1 MVKKDKEIKVSFSV
15 KKNGKYYAKEEL
27 SLNEFEGL
35 LDMFIPKQ
43 VERKY
48 NIFEKVMGKPKRDRI
63 EKETIDILFEQYK
76 FFLIE
81 YIKQT
86 MEYDGPGKKVLKK
99 NKK

>member
-1 MVKKDKEIKVSFSV
+1 MSKKDKEIKVSFSV
-15 KKNGKYYAKEEL
+15 KKNGRYYAKEEL
-27 SLNEFEGL
+27 SLNEFDGL

-48 NIFEKVMGKPKRDRI
+48 SLYEKIIGKPKRDRI

-81 YIKQT
+81 YIKKV
-86 MEYDGPGKKVLKK
+86 MEYDGPGKKLLKK